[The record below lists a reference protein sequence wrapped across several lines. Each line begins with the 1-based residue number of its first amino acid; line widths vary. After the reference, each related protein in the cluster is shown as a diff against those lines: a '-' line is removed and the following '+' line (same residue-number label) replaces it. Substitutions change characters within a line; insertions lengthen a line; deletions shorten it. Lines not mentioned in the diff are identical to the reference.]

1 MSVTDWVAEK
11 LGKRRD
17 LKIVGRTPEDF
28 LIVRSKSNY
37 AFFVA
42 ALSVQNTIGLVDVE
56 PLFVGTN
63 KPQLI
68 INVPSDILWSGA
80 AIDRIHS
87 ESASFG
93 RLRDVARVAD
103 TGDASSYRDRN
114 MSFFINMLSQH
125 PNVSGVS
132 YITEWHLF
140 GSIDRD
146 EWEAADIDL
155 MIFCTDDDQAD
166 TLRRAIDPDVHFPPI
181 HLALL
186 TFDEAA
192 EINAIHAQHS
202 SVVFP

>member
-1 MSVTDWVAEK
+1 MIRERVIATLRELAVA
-11 LGKRRD
+11 LGSMA
-17 LKIVGRTPEDF
+17 VG
-28 LIVRSKSNY
+28 
-37 AFFVA
+37 
-42 ALSVQNTIGLVDVE
+42 
-56 PLFVGTN
+56 
-63 KPQLI
+63 
-68 INVPSDILWSGA
+68 
-80 AIDRIHS
+80 
-87 ESASFG
+87 
-93 RLRDVARVAD
+93 
-103 TGDASSYRDRN
+103 
-114 MSFFINMLSQH
+114 
-125 PNVSGVS
+125 
-132 YITEWHLF
+132 TEWHLF